1 MYLPRMKYKSDKHIS
16 QIVQF
21 GGIHYGRGG
30 ADGEFA
36 ETENLSSMQFPALS
50 QRKSRKQVELYSA
63 ATDLFG
69 WDKLV
74 VVADGKLYLENEE
87 ICKVSDAPK
96 QFAVVNSKLIVWPD
110 KLQIDLTNNEI
121 LSMDSEFY
129 QDPSPLF
136 TSNSI
141 QISSLP
147 MVEREY
153 KMKGYRVPS
162 SGDAVPWINY
172 FGYDAE
178 KIFWDAETGWT
189 SDGKTPLAAE
199 LVSPINGTSA
209 GAIIIPKITAKG
221 DGSYTYAV
229 PAEAWNYNKPSAPL
243 SRAEENQMGIFGI
256 LTDQKSYGYGEP
268 VDCSADFYQASAYG
282 TAKKIELQP
291 GDRVEIA
298 GSLVQANNQKA
309 IRIAGILKGTAP
321 DYVDTLQFENEPF
334 LVPTEYATLTRE
346 YPAAEKLVT
355 DVVDHENSSHRYF
368 CTITLPRAALAGEQL
383 LVFEKS
389 FTWNGASFEVAE
401 DSKEFYL
408 YDRANKTLVALASG
422 SIADDDFDLWDISFR
437 AYSRETEE
445 FRIVLPI
452 PELDYICEK
461 DNRLWGVS
469 NKADNEVYDPETGEY
484 RHYTSRVLYAS
495 ALGLPYRFFDFDGTA
510 ADSFQV
516 AVASEGDFT
525 GCIGYGSNVLFFK
538 EDMLYKMLGTS
549 PLDYQL
555 YSYRVSGVQ
564 PGCHKSMVILDEVL
578 YYKGTGGVY
587 RYTGSVPALIS
598 ENFGP
603 RQYDG
608 AAAGTD
614 GRQYYI
620 SMRDAQTETYGLY
633 VYNPG
638 NGIWLREDETHAAA
652 FARYAEQLYFVSD
665 GKLYL
670 AGQADAEEPDL
681 KWTALFCPFEDTAYG
696 MRGYSKLW
704 LKLEL
709 LPGAVV
715 IAEISEDKR
724 PFRQIGMWGNSLQR
738 TVTAPIFP
746 GRCDSFRL
754 RLRGTGR
761 CIVRSIVRE
770 FDVGSERN

>member
-30 ADGEFA
+30 TDGEFS
-36 ETENLSSMQFPALS
+36 ETENLSSTQFPVLS
-50 QRKSRKQVELYSA
+50 QRKSRKQAEGYSA

-87 ICKVSDAPK
+87 ICEVNDAPK

-110 KLQIDLTNNEI
+110 RLQIDLTNHEV
-121 LSMDSEFY
+121 LSMNSEFY

-136 TSNSI
+136 TADSI
-141 QISSLP
+141 HMSSLP

-153 KMKGYRVPS
+153 EMTGYRVS
-162 SGDAVPWINY
+162 SQDDPRPWINY
-172 FGYDAE
+172 FGYDAG
-178 KIFWDAETGWT
+178 KIFWDAQSGWT
-189 SDGKTPLAAE
+189 SDGQTPLE
-199 LVSPINGTSA
+199 PDMVSPTNGASA
-209 GAIIIPKITAKG
+209 GAIFIPKITVQA
-221 DGSYTYAV
+221 DGSYLYEI
-229 PAEAWNYNKPSAPL
+229 PAEDWNYNKPSEPL
-243 SRAEENQMGIFGI
+243 SRADENQMGIFGI
-256 LTDQKSYGYGEP
+256 LQKQPEYGYGIT
-268 VDCSADFYQASAYG
+268 VKAIANFYQAARYG
-282 TAKKIELQP
+282 AAQKIELQP
-291 GDRVEIA
+291 GDRVKIEGAAI
-298 GSLVQANNQKA
+298 QANDQESIRVEA
-309 IRIAGILKGTAP
+309 ITKGTPP
-321 DYVDTLQFENEPF
+321 DYEDVLQFAGTPF
-334 LVPTEYATLTRE
+334 LVPADYVTLTE
-346 YPAAEKLVT
+346 NIPADNELVVTNIESDDGDDDCWLTFPRNALVGEQVLHFTGPFTWKDQTYEVT
-355 DVVDHENSSHRYF
+355 DH
-368 CTITLPRAALAGEQL
+368 A
-383 LVFEKS
+383 
-389 FTWNGASFEVAE
+389 
-401 DSKEFYL
+401 FYL
-408 YDRANKTLVALASG
+408 YDRATESLIEVEWRYRSNLN
-422 SIADDDFDLWDISFR
+422 DDDEYHLRFR
-437 AYSRETEE
+437 AYSREPAAVEL
-445 FRIVLPI
+445 VLPI

-469 NKADNEVYDPETGEY
+469 NATDNEVYDPETGQY

-495 ALGLPYRFFDFDGTA
+495 ALGLPHRFFDFDGTA

-525 GCIGYGSNVLFFK
+525 GCIGYGANVLFFK

-598 ENFGP
+598 GNFGT
-603 RQYDG
+603 RQYDS

-620 SMRDAQTETYGLY
+620 SMRDAQTGTYGLY

-638 NGIWLREDETHAAA
+638 NGIWLREDETHATA
-652 FARYAEQLYFVSD
+652 FARYAEQLYFASD

-709 LPGAVV
+709 SPGAVV

-754 RLRGTGR
+754 RLQGTGR

>member
-74 VVADGKLYLENEE
+74 VVADGKLYLENEK

-121 LSMDSEFY
+121 LEMSSEFY
-129 QDPSPLF
+129 EDPSPLF

-141 QISSLP
+141 HMSSLP

-153 KMKGYRVPS
+153 QMQGYHASV
-162 SGDAVPWINY
+162 GEAAPWINS

-178 KIFWDAETGWT
+178 KLFWDEETGWT
-189 SDGKTPLAAE
+189 SDGTTPLTPN
-199 LVSPINGTSA
+199 LVSPIHGESA
-209 GAIIIPKITAKG
+209 GAIFIPKITVED

-229 PAEAWNYNKPSAPL
+229 PAEDWNYNKPSAPL

-256 LTDQKSYGYGEP
+256 LQKQPEYGYGIS
-268 VDCSADFYQASAYG
+268 VKAIASFYQAGPAG
-282 TAKKIELQP
+282 VKRIALQP
-291 GDRVEIA
+291 GDRVEIS
-298 GSLVQANNQKA
+298 GSPIQANNQKA
-309 IRIAGILKGTAP
+309 IRIAGILKGIAP
-321 DYVDTLQFENEPF
+321 DYTDILKFENDPF
-334 LVPTEYATLTRE
+334 LTPTEYVTLTE
-346 YPAAEKLVT
+346 GYPAEKLVT
-355 DVVDHENSSHRYF
+355 DVVDHDSSSHRYF
-368 CTITLPRAALAGEQL
+368 CTVTLPRAVLAGEQL
-383 LVFEKS
+383 LMFEKS

-401 DSKEFYL
+401 DSREFYL

-422 SIADDDFDLWDISFR
+422 SIADDNFDAFDLSFK
-437 AYSRETEE
+437 AYSRETAALQV
-445 FRIVLPI
+445 ILPI

-469 NKADNEVYDPETGEY
+469 NKADNEVYDPQTGEY

-495 ALGLPYRFFDFDGTA
+495 ALGLPHRFFDFDGTA
-510 ADSFQV
+510 ADSYQV

-709 LPGAVV
+709 SPGAVV

>member
-1 MYLPRMKYKSDKHIS
+1 MYLPQMKYKSDKHIS
-16 QIVQF
+16 QIVRF

-50 QRKSRKQVELYSA
+50 QRKSRKQMELYSA

-256 LTDQKSYGYGEP
+256 LQKQPEYGYGIS
-268 VDCSADFYQASAYG
+268 VKAIANFYQAGPAG
-282 TAKKIELQP
+282 VKRIALQP
-291 GDRVEIA
+291 GDRVEIS
-298 GSLVQANNQKA
+298 GSPIQANNQKA

-321 DYVDTLQFENEPF
+321 DYTDILKFENDPF
-334 LVPTEYATLTRE
+334 LTPTEYVTLTE
-346 YPAAEKLVT
+346 GYPAEKLVT
-355 DVVDHENSSHRYF
+355 DVVDHDSSSHRYF
-368 CTITLPRAALAGEQL
+368 CTVTLPRAVLAGEQL
-383 LVFEKS
+383 LMFEKS

-401 DSKEFYL
+401 DSREFYL
-408 YDRANKTLVALASG
+408 YDLSNSG
-422 SIADDDFDLWDISFR
+422 QQS
-437 AYSRETEE
+437 
-445 FRIVLPI
+445 
-452 PELDYICEK
+452 K
-461 DNRLWGVS
+461 
-469 NKADNEVYDPETGEY
+469 
-484 RHYTSRVLYAS
+484 
-495 ALGLPYRFFDFDGTA
+495 
-510 ADSFQV
+510 
-516 AVASEGDFT
+516 GD
-525 GCIGYGSNVLFFK
+525 
-538 EDMLYKMLGTS
+538 
-549 PLDYQL
+549 
-555 YSYRVSGVQ
+555 
-564 PGCHKSMVILDEVL
+564 PGCGYFEGNRAGLH
-578 YYKGTGGVY
+578 
-587 RYTGSVPALIS
+587 RYP
-598 ENFGP
+598 
-603 RQYDG
+603 
-608 AAAGTD
+608 
-614 GRQYYI
+614 
-620 SMRDAQTETYGLY
+620 
-633 VYNPG
+633 
-638 NGIWLREDETHAAA
+638 
-652 FARYAEQLYFVSD
+652 
-665 GKLYL
+665 
-670 AGQADAEEPDL
+670 
-681 KWTALFCPFEDTAYG
+681 
-696 MRGYSKLW
+696 
-704 LKLEL
+704 
-709 LPGAVV
+709 
-715 IAEISEDKR
+715 EI
-724 PFRQIGMWGNSLQR
+724 
-738 TVTAPIFP
+738 
-746 GRCDSFRL
+746 
-754 RLRGTGR
+754 
-761 CIVRSIVRE
+761 
-770 FDVGSERN
+770 

>member
-50 QRKSRKQVELYSA
+50 QRKSRKQVEHYSA

-74 VVADGKLYLENEE
+74 VVAEGKLYLDGEA
-87 ICKVSDAPK
+87 ICAVSGKPK

-136 TSNSI
+136 TANSI

-147 MVEREY
+147 MVERKYEMQGY
-153 KMKGYRVPS
+153 KAEV
-162 SGDAVPWINY
+162 SGTAPWINS

-178 KIFWDAETGWT
+178 KLFWDEETGWT
-189 SDGKTPLAAE
+189 SDGTTPLTPD
-199 LVSPINGTSA
+199 LVSPIHGESA
-209 GAIIIPKITAKG
+209 GAIFIPKITVED

-229 PAEAWNYNKPSAPL
+229 PAEDWNYNKPSAPL

-256 LTDQKSYGYGEP
+256 LQKQPEYGYGIS
-268 VDCSADFYQASAYG
+268 VKAIASFYQAGPAG
-282 TAKKIELQP
+282 VKRIALQP

-298 GSLVQANNQKA
+298 GSPIQANNQKA

-321 DYVDTLQFENEPF
+321 DYTDILKFENDPF
-334 LVPTEYATLTRE
+334 LTPTEYVTLTE
-346 YPAAEKLVT
+346 GYPAEKLVT
-355 DVVDHENSSHRYF
+355 DVVDHDSSSHRYF
-368 CTITLPRAALAGEQL
+368 CTVTLPRAVLAGEQL
-383 LVFEKS
+383 LMFEKS

-401 DSKEFYL
+401 DSREFYL

-422 SIADDDFDLWDISFR
+422 SIADDNFDAFDLSFK
-437 AYSRETEE
+437 AYSRETAALQV
-445 FRIVLPI
+445 ILPI

-469 NKADNEVYDPETGEY
+469 NKADNEVYDPQTGEY

-525 GCIGYGSNVLFFK
+525 GCIGYGANVLFFK

-598 ENFGP
+598 ENFGT
-603 RQYDG
+603 RQYDS

-620 SMRDAQTETYGLY
+620 SMRDTQTGTYGLY
-633 VYNPG
+633 VYHPG
-638 NGIWLREDETHAAA
+638 NGIWLREDETHATA

-670 AGQADAEEPDL
+670 AADAEEPDL
-681 KWTALFCPFEDTAYG
+681 KWMALFCPFEDTVYG

-709 LPGAVV
+709 SPGAVV

>member
-1 MYLPRMKYKSDKHIS
+1 MELPQMKYQGNSY
-16 QIVQF
+16 QIQTVQF
-21 GGIHYGRGG
+21 KGLNRRPEP
-30 ADGEFA
+30 ADGEYSDCQNLTTRAFPRLAPRQARAAA
-36 ETENLSSMQFPALS
+36 EKPGDPTAI
-50 QRKSRKQVELYSA
+50 
-63 ATDLFG
+63 FG

-74 VVADGKLYLENEE
+74 VVADGKLYLGNEE
-87 ICKVSDAPK
+87 ICEVNDAPK
-96 QFAVVNSKLIVWPD
+96 QFAVVSSKLIVWPD
-110 KLQIDLTNNEI
+110 RLQIDLTNHEV
-121 LSMDSEFY
+121 LSMNSEFY

-136 TSNSI
+136 TADSI

-162 SGDAVPWINY
+162 SGYAVPWINY

-469 NKADNEVYDPETGEY
+469 NKADNEVYDPETGQY

-495 ALGLPYRFFDFDGTA
+495 ALGLPHRFFDFDGTA

-525 GCIGYGSNVLFFK
+525 GIIGYSDSVVAMK
-538 EDMLYKMLGTS
+538 EDKV
-549 PLDYQL
+549 
-555 YSYRVSGVQ
+555 YRVFGDYPAAYQ
-564 PGCHKSMVILDEVL
+564 MYEYTIPGCAEGNHMSLQIIGEIL
-578 YYKGTGGVY
+578 YYAGRNGIY
-587 RYTGSVPALIS
+587 A
-598 ENFGP
+598 
-603 RQYDG
+603 YDG
-608 AAAGTD
+608 SAPQLMSYPLGDVTYEDAVAGTD
-614 GRQYYI
+614 GVRYYLSCREKSAWHLFVYDTLHGVWTREDATQAVGFALVEGTLYMAAGGNLYKLEQDSGENI
-620 SMRDAQTETYGLY
+620 SWSASFAALEEDTLQRKRWK
-633 VYNPG
+633 
-638 NGIWLREDETHAAA
+638 WLRLRIRLEDGAWMKVYYTPDNGQ
-652 FARYAEQLYFVSD
+652 RTLAEQLSGAGTYTVR
-665 GKLYL
+665 LPL
-670 AGQADAEEPDL
+670 AP
-681 KWTALFCPFEDTAYG
+681 
-696 MRGYSKLW
+696 M
-704 LKLEL
+704 
-709 LPGAVV
+709 
-715 IAEISEDKR
+715 
-724 PFRQIGMWGNSLQR
+724 
-738 TVTAPIFP
+738 
-746 GRCDSFRL
+746 RCDRL
-754 RLRGTGR
+754 TIDIEAQGRGQVQAMER
-761 CIVRSIVRE
+761 A
-770 FDVGSERN
+770 FYPGSEVY

>member
-1 MYLPRMKYKSDKHIS
+1 MKLPQMKY
-16 QIVQF
+16 QGNEYQTQVVQF
-21 GGIHYGRGG
+21 RGLNRRPES
-30 ADGEFA
+30 ADGEYTA
-36 ETENLSSMQFPALS
+36 GRNLTTQAFPYLAP
-50 QRKSRKQVELYSA
+50 RRARTTVEQSGTPTA
-63 ATDLFG
+63 IFG

-74 VVADGKLYLENEE
+74 VVAEGKLYLDGEA
-87 ICKVSDAPK
+87 ICAVSGKPK

-121 LSMDSEFY
+121 LKMSSDFY

-136 TSNSI
+136 TANSI

-153 KMKGYRVPS
+153 GMQGYKAEV
-162 SGDAVPWINY
+162 GGTAPWINS

-178 KIFWDAETGWT
+178 KLFWDEETGWT
-189 SDGKTPLAAE
+189 SDGTTPLTPN
-199 LVSPINGTSA
+199 LVSPIHGESA
-209 GAIIIPKITAKG
+209 GAIFIPKITVED

-229 PAEAWNYNKPSAPL
+229 SAEDWNYNKPSAPL

-256 LTDQKSYGYGEP
+256 LQKQPEYGYGIS
-268 VDCSADFYQASAYG
+268 VKAIASFYQAGPAG
-282 TAKKIELQP
+282 VKRIALQP
-291 GDRVEIA
+291 GDRVEIS
-298 GSLVQANNQKA
+298 GSPIQANNQKA

-334 LVPTEYATLTRE
+334 LVPTEYATLTGE
-346 YPAAEKLVT
+346 SPAAEKLVT
-355 DVVDHENSSHRYF
+355 DVVDHDSSSHRYF
-368 CTITLPRAALAGEQL
+368 CTVTLPRAVLAGEQL
-383 LVFEKS
+383 LMFEKS

-422 SIADDDFDLWDISFR
+422 SIADDNFDAFDLSFK
-437 AYSRETEE
+437 AYSRETAALQV
-445 FRIVLPI
+445 ILPI

-469 NKADNEVYDPETGEY
+469 NKADNEVYDPQTGEY

-495 ALGLPYRFFDFDGTA
+495 ALGLPHRFFDFDGTA
-510 ADSFQV
+510 ADSYQV

>member
-74 VVADGKLYLENEE
+74 VVADGKLYLENEK

-121 LSMDSEFY
+121 LEMSSEFY
-129 QDPSPLF
+129 EDPSPLF

-141 QISSLP
+141 HMSSLP

-153 KMKGYRVPS
+153 QMQGYHASV
-162 SGDAVPWINY
+162 GEAAPWINS

-178 KIFWDAETGWT
+178 KLFWDEETGWT
-189 SDGKTPLAAE
+189 SDGTTPLTPN
-199 LVSPINGTSA
+199 LVSPIHGESA
-209 GAIIIPKITAKG
+209 GAIFIPKITVED

-229 PAEAWNYNKPSAPL
+229 PAEDWNYNKPSAPL

-256 LTDQKSYGYGEP
+256 LQKQPEYGYGIS
-268 VDCSADFYQASAYG
+268 VKAIASFYQAGPAG
-282 TAKKIELQP
+282 VKRIALQP
-291 GDRVEIA
+291 GDRVEIS
-298 GSLVQANNQKA
+298 GSPIQANNQKA

-321 DYVDTLQFENEPF
+321 DYTDILKFENDPF
-334 LVPTEYATLTRE
+334 LTPTEYVTLTE
-346 YPAAEKLVT
+346 GYPAEKLVT
-355 DVVDHENSSHRYF
+355 DVVDHDSSSHRYF
-368 CTITLPRAALAGEQL
+368 CTVTLPRAVLAGEQL
-383 LVFEKS
+383 LMFEKS

-401 DSKEFYL
+401 DSREFYL

-422 SIADDDFDLWDISFR
+422 SIADDNFDAFDLSFK
-437 AYSRETEE
+437 AYNRETAALQV
-445 FRIVLPI
+445 ILPI

-469 NKADNEVYDPETGEY
+469 NKADNEVYDPQTGEY

-495 ALGLPYRFFDFDGTA
+495 ALGLPHRFFDFDGTA
-510 ADSFQV
+510 ADSYQV

-709 LPGAVV
+709 SPGAVV

>member
-121 LSMDSEFY
+121 LEMSSEFY
-129 QDPSPLF
+129 EDPSPLF

-141 QISSLP
+141 HMSSLP

-153 KMKGYRVPS
+153 QMQGYHASV
-162 SGDAVPWINY
+162 GEAAPWINS

-178 KIFWDAETGWT
+178 KLFWDEETGWT
-189 SDGKTPLAAE
+189 SDGTTPLTPN
-199 LVSPINGTSA
+199 LVSPINGESA
-209 GAIIIPKITAKG
+209 GAIFIPKITVKS

-256 LTDQKSYGYGEP
+256 LQKQPEYGYGIS
-268 VDCSADFYQASAYG
+268 VKAIANFYQAGPAG
-282 TAKKIELQP
+282 VKRIALQE

-298 GSLVQANNQKA
+298 GSPIQANNQKA
-309 IRIAGILKGTAP
+309 IRVAGILKGIAP
-321 DYVDTLQFENEPF
+321 DYTDILKFENDPF
-334 LVPTEYATLTRE
+334 LTPTEYATLTE
-346 YPAAEKLVT
+346 GYPAEKLVT
-355 DVVDHENSSHRYF
+355 DVVDHDSSSRRYF
-368 CTITLPRAALAGEQL
+368 CTVTLPRAVLAGEQL
-383 LVFEKS
+383 LMFEKS

-422 SIADDDFDLWDISFR
+422 SIADDNFDAFDLSFK
-437 AYSRETEE
+437 AYNRETAALQV
-445 FRIVLPI
+445 VLPI
-452 PELDYICEK
+452 PKLDYICEK

-469 NKADNEVYDPETGEY
+469 NKTDNEVYDPETGEY

-495 ALGLPYRFFDFDGTA
+495 ALGLPHRFFDFDGTA

-525 GCIGYGSNVLFFK
+525 GIIGYSDSVVAMK
-538 EDMLYKMLGTS
+538 EDKV
-549 PLDYQL
+549 
-555 YSYRVSGVQ
+555 YRVFGDYPAAYQ
-564 PGCHKSMVILDEVL
+564 MYEYTIPGCAKGSHASLQIIGEIL
-578 YYKGTGGVY
+578 YYAGRNGIY
-587 RYTGSVPALIS
+587 A
-598 ENFGP
+598 
-603 RQYDG
+603 YDG
-608 AAAGTD
+608 SAPHLMSYPLGDVTYEDAVAGTD
-614 GRQYYI
+614 GVRYYL
-620 SMRDAQTETYGLY
+620 SAKAGGTWDLF
-633 VYNPG
+633 VYDTVH
-638 NGIWLREDETHAAA
+638 GIWTREDETQAVGFALVDGTLYLAAGNKIYKLEQEDGSETVQWS
-652 FARYAEQLYFVSD
+652 ARFEALKEGTLQRKRWKWLRLRIRLEDGAWMKVYYTPDNGEKTLAEQLSGAGTYTVS
-665 GKLYL
+665 
-670 AGQADAEEPDL
+670 
-681 KWTALFCPFEDTAYG
+681 
-696 MRGYSKLW
+696 
-704 LKLEL
+704 
-709 LPGAVV
+709 LPLT
-715 IAEISEDKR
+715 
-724 PFRQIGMWGNSLQR
+724 PM
-738 TVTAPIFP
+738 
-746 GRCDSFRL
+746 RCDRL
-754 RLRGTGR
+754 TIDLEAQGRGQVQAMER
-761 CIVRSIVRE
+761 A
-770 FDVGSERN
+770 FYLGSKV